1 MAGRHRRRRKT
12 IMVFALAILV
22 LIAVGI
28 VFGQGRMQV
37 ASLDDFLWTSGPTA
51 GGSASL

>member
-12 IMVFALAILV
+12 LAVFTLAILV

-28 VFGQGRMQV
+28 FLGDGRMQ
-37 ASLDDFLWTSGPTA
+37 ASLSDYIWGSGPMA
-51 GGSASL
+51 GGSASI